1 MKKVMLEM
9 SWWAAKEFNKLEAI
23 EDKRTAFLIHAFP
36 LVYLTMCGRMMQ
48 ATSDDIRLTLLLEV
62 SSIVT
67 EVFEAKDL

>member
-1 MKKVMLEM
+1 MGGQGVQQTRGNRGQ
-9 SWWAAKEFNKLEAI
+9 A
-23 EDKRTAFLIHAFP
+23 RTAFLIHAFP

-62 SSIVT
+62 SSILT